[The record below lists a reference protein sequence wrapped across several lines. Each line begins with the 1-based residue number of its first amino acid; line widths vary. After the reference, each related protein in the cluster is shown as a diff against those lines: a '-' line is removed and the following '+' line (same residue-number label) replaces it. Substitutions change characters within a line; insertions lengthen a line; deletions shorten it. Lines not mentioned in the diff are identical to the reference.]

1 MGAEDLAMRACLK
14 KYKPNLLFGCL
25 FAFFMLLPDFVMEQ
39 VRTFIHYNFD
49 PAFVFALVVFG
60 FFLSLGGKALFC
72 IVMLFLLGIQ
82 LIQVNHIAYFGQ
94 PINPTDISKVFKE
107 FGEVVETGMASLR
120 SVGFVTPMLL
130 VCFGVLFFVF
140 FKYRRLWGFSWFAV
154 LAVVVA
160 LGVKPE
166 RAMRK
171 SLKHFLPAEA
181 RYSLHNSLNAFSYYF
196 VKEHLTENVEDMI
209 PAGFYKPYVV
219 SETQRETPRLV
230 FLIMGESTSSDEMHV
245 LGGRENTTPK
255 LDKLVEN
262 PKFQAFHAYS
272 GAVSTHAALPIF
284 FNVMREPGNLAPI
297 KEKTANLFR
306 LAKQAGYATHFIS
319 VQDAKQTHEIGTH
332 FIDDVVTSEN
342 IDDSCLDKHEDCLLD
357 LLKQRDL
364 RQGKH
369 FIVLNFRNTHT
380 PYEKNYSHRK
390 AEFSVFPTT
399 SKKRTKFQQNAYRN
413 AVLYLDSVIA
423 DLFGYFKSLDGGR
436 GVFAMTSD
444 HGQLLGRDGLFG
456 HNIMRSD
463 VAAVPFLFY
472 SDALPPLERK
482 AWTHYE
488 IGKLFVSLFGYR
500 LNNPNERDNSFFI
513 HGNNLYEEYA
523 FLNITRQPD
532 GTMKAGDI
540 LFLKQYFQGKGK

>member
-1 MGAEDLAMRACLK
+1 MHACLK

-130 VCFGVLFFVF
+130 VCFSVLFFVF

-209 PAGFYKPYVV
+209 PA
-219 SETQRETPRLV
+219 
-230 FLIMGESTSSDEMHV
+230 
-245 LGGRENTTPK
+245 
-255 LDKLVEN
+255 
-262 PKFQAFHAYS
+262 
-272 GAVSTHAALPIF
+272 
-284 FNVMREPGNLAPI
+284 
-297 KEKTANLFR
+297 
-306 LAKQAGYATHFIS
+306 
-319 VQDAKQTHEIGTH
+319 
-332 FIDDVVTSEN
+332 
-342 IDDSCLDKHEDCLLD
+342 
-357 LLKQRDL
+357 
-364 RQGKH
+364 
-369 FIVLNFRNTHT
+369 
-380 PYEKNYSHRK
+380 
-390 AEFSVFPTT
+390 
-399 SKKRTKFQQNAYRN
+399 
-413 AVLYLDSVIA
+413 
-423 DLFGYFKSLDGGR
+423 
-436 GVFAMTSD
+436 
-444 HGQLLGRDGLFG
+444 
-456 HNIMRSD
+456 
-463 VAAVPFLFY
+463 
-472 SDALPPLERK
+472 
-482 AWTHYE
+482 
-488 IGKLFVSLFGYR
+488 
-500 LNNPNERDNSFFI
+500 
-513 HGNNLYEEYA
+513 
-523 FLNITRQPD
+523 
-532 GTMKAGDI
+532 
-540 LFLKQYFQGKGK
+540 

>member
-1 MGAEDLAMRACLK
+1 MFIWLK
-14 KYKPNLLFGCL
+14 KFKPNLLFGCL

-39 VRTFIHYNFD
+39 VRTFVHYNFD
-49 PAFVFALVVFG
+49 AAFVFALIVFG
-60 FFLSLGGKALFC
+60 FFLSLGGKTLFC
-72 IVMLFLLGIQ
+72 LVMLSLLVMQ

-107 FGEVVETGMASLR
+107 FGEVVETGKASLR

-130 VCFGVLFFVF
+130 ACFGALFFVF
-140 FKYRRLWGFSWFAV
+140 FKYRRLWGFSWLAV

-166 RAMRK
+166 RAARK
-171 SLKHFLPAEA
+171 SLKHFLPTET
-181 RYSLHNSLNAFSYYF
+181 RYSLHNSLNAFSYF
-196 VKEHLTENVEDMI
+196 IVKERLTDNVEDMI
-209 PAGFYKPYVV
+209 PAGFYKPYTV
-219 SETQRETPRLV
+219 SETGRETPRLV
-230 FLIMGESTSSDEMHV
+230 FLIMGESTTSDEMHV
-245 LGGRENTTPK
+245 LGGKEKTTPK

-262 PKFQAFHAYS
+262 PKFQAFRAYA

-297 KEKTANLFR
+297 KDKTANLFR
-306 LAKQAGYATHFIS
+306 LAKQSGYATHFLS

-332 FIDDVVTSEN
+332 FIDDVVTMEN
-342 IDDSCLDKHEDCLLD
+342 IDDSCLIKHEDCLLD
-357 LLKQRDL
+357 LLKQREL
-364 RQGKH
+364 TQGKH
-369 FIVLNFRNTHT
+369 FVVLNFRNTHS

-390 AEFSVFPTT
+390 GEFSVFPTT
-399 SKKRTKFQQNAYRN
+399 SKKRTKYQQNTYRN
-413 AVLYLDSVIA
+413 AMLYLDSVTA
-423 DLFGYFKSLDGGR
+423 DLFGYFKSLDGGK

-444 HGQLLGRDGLFG
+444 HGQLLGQNGLFG
-456 HNIMRSD
+456 HNIMRLD

-472 SDALPPLERK
+472 SDALLPLERK

-488 IGKLFVSLFGYR
+488 IGKLFVSLFGYD
-500 LNNPNERDNSFFI
+500 LNNPNEQANSFFI

-523 FLNITRQPD
+523 FLNILRQPD

-540 LFLKQYFQGKGK
+540 QFLKQYFQGNQK